1 MKNYLLEEDEIE
13 ENNEEMK
20 KRKEDISK
28 NLTLFFNKVIL
39 IDFFII

>member
-28 NLTLFFNKVIL
+28 NLTLLFNIVIL
-39 IDFFII
+39 IDGL

>member
-28 NLTLFFNKVIL
+28 NLTLLFNKVIL
-39 IDFFII
+39 IDGL

>member
-20 KRKEDISK
+20 KRKEGISK
-28 NLTLFFNKVIL
+28 NLTLLFNKVIL
-39 IDFFII
+39 IDGL